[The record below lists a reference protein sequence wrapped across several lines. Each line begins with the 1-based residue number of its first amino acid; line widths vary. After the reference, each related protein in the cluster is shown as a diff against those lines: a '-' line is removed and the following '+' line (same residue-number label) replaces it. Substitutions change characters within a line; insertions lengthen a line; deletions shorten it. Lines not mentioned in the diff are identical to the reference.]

1 MASHNTNRYDSNTI
15 VMWKGSTKTVP
26 VFIESRD
33 NSNEA
38 PDKWRYSI
46 TFLEW
51 GTFFAPEENLRPMT
65 FREFCWYR
73 HPKTGQRRVGNNPA
87 WAVLFA
93 HVVWLACWLAIGGI
107 DEPGWKAFFIGL
119 LIACPAGL
127 WISTYLQHQWTT
139 Q

>member
-1 MASHNTNRYDSNTI
+1 MASHNTNRYDSNSI
-15 VMWKGSTKTVP
+15 VMWKGSTSTVP

-51 GTFFAPEENLRPMT
+51 GTFFAPEDNLRPMT
-65 FREFCWYR
+65 FREFRCFR
-73 HPKTGQRRVGNNPA
+73 HPKTGQLRVGNNPA

-93 HVVWLACWLAIGGI
+93 HAVWLACVLAIRGI
-107 DEPGWKAFFIGL
+107 DEPFWKAFFIGTL
-119 LIACPAGL
+119 LIAFGGFWFFTWMQFKGYAK
-127 WISTYLQHQWTT
+127 
-139 Q
+139 